1 MKPVSFN
8 ANFATCPKLIFFK
21 LESGK
26 NPVIEFFD
34 SLNGKQ
40 VQKIT
45 WVLELFEEMSVVP
58 KQYFK
63 KLKNTDDIWEIRITF
78 SGDIFR
84 ILGFFES
91 NNNFVLTNG
100 FIKKSQ
106 KTPQSEI
113 NLAEERKRNYFERKE

>member
-1 MKPVSFN
+1 MPEV
-8 ANFATCPKLIFFK
+8 NFYK

-45 WVLELFEEMSVVP
+45 WVLELFEEISVVP

-63 KLKNTDDIWEIRITF
+63 KLKNTDDIWEIKITF

-100 FIKKSQ
+100 FVKKSQ

>member
-1 MKPVSFN
+1 MPEV
-8 ANFATCPKLIFFK
+8 NFYK

-78 SGDIFR
+78 AGDIFR
-84 ILGFFES
+84 ILGFFE
-91 NNNFVLTNG
+91 NNNTFILTNG
-100 FIKKSQ
+100 FIKKYMQ
-106 KTPQSEI
+106 I
-113 NLAEERKRNYFERKE
+113 I

>member
-1 MKPVSFN
+1 M
-8 ANFATCPKLIFFK
+8 
-21 LESGK
+21 ESGK

>member
-1 MKPVSFN
+1 MPEV
-8 ANFATCPKLIFFK
+8 NFYKLD
-21 LESGK
+21 SGK

-113 NLAEERKRNYFERKE
+113 NLAEKEKEIILKGKSDE

>member
-1 MKPVSFN
+1 MPEV
-8 ANFATCPKLIFFK
+8 NFYKLD
-21 LESGK
+21 SGK

>member
-1 MKPVSFN
+1 MPEV
-8 ANFATCPKLIFFK
+8 NFYK

-113 NLAEERKRNYFERKE
+113 NLAEERKRNYFERKK

>member
-1 MKPVSFN
+1 
-8 ANFATCPKLIFFK
+8 
-21 LESGK
+21 
-26 NPVIEFFD
+26 
-34 SLNGKQ
+34 
-40 VQKIT
+40 
-45 WVLELFEEMSVVP
+45 MSVVP

-63 KLKNTDDIWEIRITF
+63 RLKNTDDVWEIRIIF

-113 NLAEERKRNYFERKE
+113 KLAEERKRNYYERKK

>member
-1 MKPVSFN
+1 MPEV
-8 ANFATCPKLIFFK
+8 NFYRS
-21 LESGK
+21 ESGK
-26 NPVIEFFD
+26 YPVIEFFD

-40 VQKIT
+40 AQKIA

-63 KLKNTDDIWEIRITF
+63 KLKNTDDIWEVRIIF

-84 ILGFFES
+84 ILGFFVS

-113 NLAEERKRNYFERKE
+113 NLAEERKRNYNERKK

>member
-1 MKPVSFN
+1 MPEV
-8 ANFATCPKLIFFK
+8 NFYK

>member
-1 MKPVSFN
+1 
-8 ANFATCPKLIFFK
+8 
-21 LESGK
+21 
-26 NPVIEFFD
+26 
-34 SLNGKQ
+34 
-40 VQKIT
+40 
-45 WVLELFEEMSVVP
+45 MSVVP

>member
-1 MKPVSFN
+1 MPEV
-8 ANFATCPKLIFFK
+8 NFYK

-106 KTPQSEI
+106 K
-113 NLAEERKRNYFERKE
+113 